1 MVRDG
6 VQKPPLGV
14 WATVRENHGG
24 GGEQWCWKT
33 AARSVSHGFGK
44 PCVEGERWW
53 RTTAGQ
59 VENGAGEPGPGRRA
73 MVSENQN
80 QVAGQQRK
88 AATIGARRG
97 NTAVLDC
104 ATILHRL
111 NTNRKRQCY
120 VSPIE
125 CHVVNG
131 TTVRSCFLVVVCV
144 SLEPPGTRFLPRAWN
159 VWERNYHDAF
169 VFTGR
174 QADKHLDW
182 NSELFVRCII
192 IKVRHLR
199 QVFDDYC
206 QTQLMPCRTMRTF

>member
-1 MVRDG
+1 MVYQNHRKAGGRWCGKPPCYRGMVRDG

-88 AATIGARRG
+88 AATIGARTQRFW
-97 NTAVLDC
+97 TAL
-104 ATILHRL
+104 
-111 NTNRKRQCY
+111 QY
-120 VSPIE
+120 
-125 CHVVNG
+125 
-131 TTVRSCFLVVVCV
+131 
-144 SLEPPGTRFLPRAWN
+144 
-159 VWERNYHDAF
+159 
-169 VFTGR
+169 
-174 QADKHLDW
+174 
-182 NSELFVRCII
+182 CI
-192 IKVRHLR
+192 
-199 QVFDDYC
+199 D
-206 QTQLMPCRTMRTF
+206 